1 MDTVT
6 LSSKYQLVLPRA
18 TRERLRLQPGM
29 KLTVVAKGGVIFLV
43 PERPMRAF
51 RGVARGATDRD
62 LREKKDRL

>member
-1 MDTVT
+1 METVT

-29 KLTVVAKGGVIFLV
+29 KLTVLAKGDVIFLV
-43 PERPMRAF
+43 PDRPIRAF
-51 RGVARGATDRD
+51 RGIARGTTDRG

>member
-1 MDTVT
+1 METVT

-18 TRERLRLQPGM
+18 ARERLRLQPGM

-43 PERPMRAF
+43 PERPMQAF
-51 RGVARGATDRD
+51 RGVARGVSDRG

>member
-51 RGVARGATDRD
+51 RGVARGASARG

>member
-1 MDTVT
+1 METVT

-29 KLTVVAKGGVIFLV
+29 KLTVVAKGGVIYLV

-51 RGVARGATDRD
+51 RGVARGASDRE

>member
-1 MDTVT
+1 METVT

-18 TRERLRLQPGM
+18 TRERLKLQPGM
-29 KLTVVAKGGVIFLV
+29 KLTVLAKGGVIFLV
-43 PERPMRAF
+43 PERPMRQF

>member
-1 MDTVT
+1 METVT

-29 KLTVVAKGGVIFLV
+29 KLTVVSKGNVIFLV
-43 PERPMRAF
+43 PARPMRAF
-51 RGVARGATDRD
+51 RGVARGASSQG

>member
-1 MDTVT
+1 METVT

-18 TRERLRLQPGM
+18 TRERLRLQPGT
-29 KLTVVAKGGVIFLV
+29 KLTVLAKGNVIFLV

-51 RGVARGATDRD
+51 RGVARGASNRD

>member
-18 TRERLRLQPGM
+18 TREQLRLQPGM
-29 KLTVVAKGGVIFLV
+29 KLTVVARGSVIFLV
-43 PERPMRAF
+43 PQRPMRAF
-51 RGVARGATDRD
+51 RGVARGASDRG